1 MLRANFKSLLNCQV
15 CGLHDADQFCKPPDP
30 AGPSKQ
36 RKETPAEKWR
46 PKHLPVGHEIQLCNA
61 SGQNLHLCP
70 ARDMWA
76 TCTLHSKGTCDPN
89 AQGTATLLGG
99 NKAKSTDSLAESGCF
114 FFKLFLHQGT
124 LILTV
129 PTLIAQRICSGF
141 TRRGTW
147 HS

>member
-1 MLRANFKSLLNCQV
+1 MMLINSVNPLIQQ
-15 CGLHDADQFCKPPDP
+15 GL
-30 AGPSKQ
+30 PSNARRHLQ
-36 RKETPAEKWR
+36 RSGGQNTF
-46 PKHLPVGHEIQLCNA
+46 PVGHEIQLCNA

-99 NKAKSTDSLAESGCF
+99 NKAKSTDSLAESGCSS
-114 FFKLFLHQGT
+114 FKLFLHQGT

-129 PTLIAQRICSGF
+129 PTLLAQRICSGF